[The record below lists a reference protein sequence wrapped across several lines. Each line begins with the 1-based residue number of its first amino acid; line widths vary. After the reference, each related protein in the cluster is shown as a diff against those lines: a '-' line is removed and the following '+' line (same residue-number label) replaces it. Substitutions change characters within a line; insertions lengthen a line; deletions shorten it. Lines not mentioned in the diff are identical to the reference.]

1 MAPGYF
7 AKVGDVAQLATSVVE
22 TVAPLIQKGAEAF
35 AKLFHKSKPINIK
48 SGSDIVKQFAQQ
60 RGINLN

>member
-7 AKVGDVAQLATSVVE
+7 AKVGDIAQLAVE

-35 AKLFHKSKPINIK
+35 TKLFHKSKPINIK

>member
-7 AKVGDVAQLATSVVE
+7 AKVGDIAQFAVGT
-22 TVAPLIQKGAEAF
+22 AMPLIEKGAEAF
-35 AKLFHKSKPINIK
+35 TKLFHKSKPINIK